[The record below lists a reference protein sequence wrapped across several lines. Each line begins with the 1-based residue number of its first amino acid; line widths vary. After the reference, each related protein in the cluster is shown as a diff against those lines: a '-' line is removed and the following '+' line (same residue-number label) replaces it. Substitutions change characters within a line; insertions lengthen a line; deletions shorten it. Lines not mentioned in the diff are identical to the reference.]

1 MGIAR
6 ILLPFDLDGFRNE
19 ISPVLPQMH
28 EGDFQ
33 GLMNLAR
40 KIGKNN
46 QGVWNF
52 LDYFGYFEDDLGRE
66 NFEFDNEEVK
76 IAFWINVILASH
88 CIAYPQKTPNA
99 REIREILPALLV
111 EDEFVSLLIKGRHI
125 GELLLP
131 ELEMRP
137 AFRSREKTWPSW
149 YSHLGSWGWLAN
161 ADLVRMQSEINQIN
175 PTSVEEKWKSQVD
188 EIRKMLNWCIQKNLG
203 LIVGVST

>member
-6 ILLPFDLDGFRNE
+6 ILLPFDLDGFRKE
-19 ISPVLPQMH
+19 ISPVLSQMH

-46 QGVWNF
+46 QGVWSF
-52 LDYFGYFEDDLGRE
+52 LDYFGYYEDDLGRE
-66 NFEFDNEEVK
+66 DFEFDNEEVK
-76 IAFWINVILASH
+76 ITFWINVILASH

-99 REIREILPALLV
+99 REIQEILTALLV
-111 EDEFVSLLIKGRHI
+111 KDEFMSLLIKGRHI

-131 ELEMRP
+131 DFEMCP
-137 AFRSREKTWPSW
+137 AFRGREKTWPSW
-149 YSHLGSWGWLAN
+149 SSHFGNWGWLAN
-161 ADLVRMQSEINQIN
+161 ADLVQMQEKINLIN
-175 PTSVEEKWKSQVD
+175 LVSVEEKWKSQVD
-188 EIRKMLNWCIQKNLG
+188 EIREMLSWCIQKSLG